1 VVRYA
6 RAPGLAGIQEED
18 SVAIAFCPDC
28 EEPVRVATPKLGQ
41 RVTCQSCGGELEI
54 VEVSPLEL
62 DWAYDETADDW
73 EEEEEEEA
81 DEWDDDDDDWDDDDW
96 DDDDEDSWE
105 DKDEQ

>member
-1 VVRYA
+1 
-6 RAPGLAGIQEED
+6 LQDNQEED
-18 SVAIAFCPDC
+18 PVAIAFCPDC

-41 RVTCQSCGGELEI
+41 RVACQSCGAELEI

-81 DEWDDDDDDWDDDDW
+81 DDWDDEEDLDDDDWDDD
-96 DDDDEDSWE
+96 EEEPWE
-105 DKDEQ
+105 DGDDQ